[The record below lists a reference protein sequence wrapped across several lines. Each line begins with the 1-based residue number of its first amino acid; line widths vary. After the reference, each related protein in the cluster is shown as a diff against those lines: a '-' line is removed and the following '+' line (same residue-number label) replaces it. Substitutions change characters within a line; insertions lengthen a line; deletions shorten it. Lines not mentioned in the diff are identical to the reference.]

1 MNGFEEAKTVPVAPR
16 RDWAAPVLDG
26 SVLPLMARL
35 VFSIVKN
42 GLDPNGRPWAG
53 GAIVVP
59 DAIIWVL
66 VLGADVG
73 HPDK

>member
-1 MNGFEEAKTVPVAPR
+1 
-16 RDWAAPVLDG
+16 
-26 SVLPLMARL
+26 MARL
-35 VFSIVKN
+35 VFAIGKN

-53 GAIVVP
+53 GAIVVS

-73 HPDK
+73 YPDK